1 MSLSKIIEF
10 PFEHYL
16 KKHTSPTGEVD
27 FSELID
33 EFKKM
38 GKMLMPKLGVAPK
51 MPMEKMMEQMAKAK
65 ITELDYRAKISKD
78 PIENAFGEK
87 SMSHNSSNVKVVP
100 PPFVPYAIDILSNVK
115 RTTKSAIY
123 INVPFCQTRC
133 SFCMFYISPYKKE
146 ESKRYTDALI
156 KEMRMWEKSKSV
168 GTSPVHAV
176 YMGGGTPTSLEAEDL
191 HRIIKTCHELFPLAN
206 DCEFTVEGR
215 LSYFTDDKIESC
227 LEAGAN
233 RFSLGVQSF
242 DTEVR
247 RRMGRLSSK
256 EDLIRGLEHLCSYDA
271 AAVIIDLIFGLPGQN
286 DENWDED
293 LKIVSSLPIDGVD
306 LYQLIML
313 EGSPLEKLVKAGKMP
328 EAPTKEQRA
337 RMYKRGFEF
346 LLDNHFRDLSVS
358 HFGKTFRERNLYNV
372 LAKSDA
378 DTLAFGPGAGG
389 KIQGI
394 SFMNVRSYEKWFE
407 KIDEGKKSA
416 LMMFVPEKN
425 WRLYKKLGEQVE
437 LGFINWEYF
446 EKTFNINLKD
456 SLKEVISQWQ
466 QAGLLLDKGKFA
478 DLTLAG
484 RFYAVT
490 MVQLLINYLQH
501 RVLVPNAQ

>member
-10 PFEHYL
+10 PFEHYV

-33 EFKKM
+33 EFKNM
-38 GKMLMPKLGVAPK
+38 GKMLMPKLVGSAPK
-51 MPMEKMMEQMAKAK
+51 MPMEKMMEQMAKAQNL
-65 ITELDYRAKISKD
+65 ELDYRAKISSD
-78 PIENAFGEK
+78 PLENAFGEK

-168 GTSPVHAV
+168 GTSPIHAV
-176 YMGGGTPTSLEAEDL
+176 YMGGGTPTALEAEDL
-191 HRIIKTCHELFPLAN
+191 HRIIKTCHEIFPLAN

-215 LSYFTDDKIESC
+215 LSYFTDDKIEAC
-227 LEAGAN
+227 LAAGAN

-256 EDLIRGLEHLCSYDA
+256 EDLIRGLEHLASYDD

-328 EAPTKEQRA
+328 EAPSKEQRA
-337 RMYKRGFEF
+337 RMYKRGFEY

-389 KIQGI
+389 KIQGV
-394 SFMNVRSYEKWFE
+394 SFMNVRSYEKWLE

-425 WRLYKKLGEQVE
+425 FKV
-437 LGFINWEYF
+437 
-446 EKTFNINLKD
+446 NLKD

-466 QAGLLLDKGKFA
+466 SAGLLTDKGKFA
-478 DLTLAG
+478 DLTLPG
-484 RFYAVT
+484 RFWAVT

-501 RVLVPNAQ
+501 RVFVTA